1 MENNENFVEQ
11 TENVEQTTEETVV
24 VEQPKTFT
32 QEELN
37 AAVGRAKARER
48 AKIEKQYQRKYG
60 ELEEVLKTGTGIEDV
75 GEITNTFRGH
85 YEKKGIKFA
94 KKPDYTDEDIKVL
107 AQAEANNIIRA
118 GYDDVVDEVERLAEI
133 GVENMTAREK
143 AVFKTLAE
151 HRMGAER
158 ARELSS
164 IGVTEDVYN
173 SDEFKSFASQFNPNI
188 PVKDVYDIYRKTQP
202 KKEYKTMGS
211 IKNTPTDN
219 GAVKDYYSPE
229 EARKFTVKDFEKNPE
244 LYKRVVESS
253 YKWK

>member
-1 MENNENFVEQ
+1 MENNENFVLE

-24 VEQPKTFT
+24 EPAKVFT
-32 QEELN
+32 QEEMN

-48 AKIEKQYQRKYG
+48 AKVEKQYKREYG
-60 ELEEVLKTGTGIEDV
+60 DLVDVLKAGTGKDNV
-75 GEITNTFRGH
+75 GEITDTFRGF
-85 YEKKGIKFA
+85 YEKKGIQFA

-107 AQAEANNIIRA
+107 AQAEANNIINA
-118 GYDDVVDEVERLAEI
+118 GYDDVVDEVERLADI

-143 AVFKTLAE
+143 ALFKALAE
-151 HRMGAER
+151 HRQGAER

-173 SDEFKSFASQFNPNI
+173 SEDFKSFASKFNPTI
-188 PVKDVYDIYRKTQP
+188 PVKDVYEIYLKTQP

-229 EARKFTVKDFEKNPE
+229 EARKFTVKDFDKNPE

>member
-1 MENNENFVEQ
+1 MENNENFVQE

-24 VEQPKTFT
+24 EPAKVFT
-32 QEELN
+32 QEEMN

-48 AKIEKQYQRKYG
+48 AKIEKQYKREYG
-60 ELEEVLKTGTGIEDV
+60 DLVDVLKAGTGKDNV
-75 GEITNTFRGH
+75 GEITDTFRGF
-85 YEKKGIKFA
+85 YEKKGIQFA
-94 KKPDYTDEDIKVL
+94 KKPEYTDEDIKVL
-107 AQAEANNIIRA
+107 AQAEANNIISA
-118 GYDDVVDEVERLAEI
+118 GYDDVVDEVERLADI
-133 GVENMTAREK
+133 GVEKMTAREK
-143 AVFKTLAE
+143 ALFKALAE
-151 HRMGAER
+151 HRQSAER

-173 SDEFKSFASQFNPNI
+173 SDDFKSFASQFNPTTS
-188 PVKDVYDIYRKTQP
+188 VKSIYEIYQKTQP

>member
-1 MENNENFVEQ
+1 MENNENFVQE

-24 VEQPKTFT
+24 EPAKVFT
-32 QEELN
+32 QEDMN

-48 AKIEKQYQRKYG
+48 AKVEKQYKREYG
-60 ELEEVLKTGTGIEDV
+60 ELVDVLRAGTGIEDV
-75 GEITNTFRGH
+75 GKITNTFRGH
-85 YEKKGIKFA
+85 YEKKGIQFA
-94 KKPDYTDEDIKVL
+94 KKPDYTDDDIKVL
-107 AQAEANNIIRA
+107 AQAEADNIIRA
-118 GYDDVVDEVERLAEI
+118 GYDDVVDEVERLADI
-133 GVENMTAREK
+133 GAENMTAREK
-143 AVFKTLAE
+143 ALFKVLAE
-151 HRMGAER
+151 HRQGAER

-173 SDEFKSFASQFNPNI
+173 SDDFKSFASKFNPTT
-188 PVKDVYDIYRKTQP
+188 PVKDVYEIYQKTQP

-229 EARKFTVKDFEKNPE
+229 EARKFTVKDFDKNPE

>member
-1 MENNENFVEQ
+1 MENNENFVLE

-24 VEQPKTFT
+24 EPAKVFT
-32 QEELN
+32 QEEMN

-48 AKIEKQYQRKYG
+48 AKVEKQYKREYG
-60 ELEEVLKTGTGIEDV
+60 DLVDVLKAGTGKDNV
-75 GEITNTFRGH
+75 GEITDTFRGF
-85 YEKKGIKFA
+85 YEKKGIQFA

-107 AQAEANNIIRA
+107 AQAEANNIINA
-118 GYDDVVDEVERLAEI
+118 GYDDVVDEVERLADI

-143 AVFKTLAE
+143 ALFKALAE
-151 HRMGAER
+151 HRQGAER

-173 SDEFKSFASQFNPNI
+173 SEDFKSFASKFNPTI
-188 PVKDVYDIYRKTQP
+188 PVKDVYEIYLKTQP

-219 GAVKDYYSPE
+219 GAVKEYYSPE
-229 EARKFTVKDFEKNPE
+229 EARKFTVQDFNKNPE

>member
-1 MENNENFVEQ
+1 MENNENFVQE

-24 VEQPKTFT
+24 EPAKVFT
-32 QEELN
+32 QEEMN

-48 AKIEKQYQRKYG
+48 AKVEKQYKREYG
-60 ELEEVLKTGTGIEDV
+60 ELVDVLKAGTGKENV
-75 GEITNTFRGH
+75 GEIADTFRGF
-85 YEKKGIKFA
+85 YEKKGVQFA
-94 KKPDYTDEDIKVL
+94 KEPDYTDEDIKVL
-107 AQAEANNIIRA
+107 AQAEAANIIRA
-118 GYDDVVDEVERLAEI
+118 GYDDVVDEVERLADI

-143 AVFKTLAE
+143 AVFKALAE
-151 HRMGAER
+151 HRQTAER

-173 SDEFKSFASQFNPNI
+173 SEDFKSFASKFNPTT
-188 PVKDVYDIYRKTQP
+188 PVKDVYEIYQKTQP

>member
-1 MENNENFVEQ
+1 MENNENFVQE

-24 VEQPKTFT
+24 EPAKVFT
-32 QEELN
+32 QEEMN

-48 AKIEKQYQRKYG
+48 AKVEKQYKREYG
-60 ELEEVLKTGTGIEDV
+60 ELVDVLKAGTGKENV
-75 GEITNTFRGH
+75 GEIADTFRGF
-85 YEKKGIKFA
+85 YEKKGVQFA

-107 AQAEANNIIRA
+107 AQAEAANIIRA
-118 GYDDVVDEVERLAEI
+118 GYDDVVDEVERLADI

-143 AVFKTLAE
+143 AVFKALAE
-151 HRMGAER
+151 HRQTAER

-173 SDEFKSFASQFNPNI
+173 SEDFKSFASKFNPTT
-188 PVKDVYDIYRKTQP
+188 PVKDVYEIYQKTQP